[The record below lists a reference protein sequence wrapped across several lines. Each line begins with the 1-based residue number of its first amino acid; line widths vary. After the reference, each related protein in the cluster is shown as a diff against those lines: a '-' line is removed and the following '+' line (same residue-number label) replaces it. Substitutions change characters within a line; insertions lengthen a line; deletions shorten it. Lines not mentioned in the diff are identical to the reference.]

1 MVKKKVISF
10 SIKIR
15 KQNTF
20 AKNPNFAKWKNNIC
34 MHRAIYKNKKEE
46 EKEKIG
52 VEGKEKQEEE
62 EGKEKE
68 EWL

>member
-1 MVKKKVISF
+1 
-10 SIKIR
+10 
-15 KQNTF
+15 
-20 AKNPNFAKWKNNIC
+20 

-46 EKEKIG
+46 EKEEIG

-62 EGKEKE
+62 GKEKE